1 MKQRF
6 RLYRRAGGI
15 YYIHD
20 GDTGKQESLKTR
32 DRAEASALF
41 SAKTQ
46 SHRQA
51 HLNLR
56 LARTYLAATDPMVS
70 KRTWQVPMEELAKTK
85 RGTTHERWQR
95 AIKDKAFDLIRDLP
109 ILETQAEHFLKV
121 LNVGTVS
128 TNVFLRR
135 AHNFALDMG
144 WLPWPV
150 VVKRQWPAI
159 EFKDKRAITSEEHQT
174 LIALENNQERK
185 AFYELCWHL
194 GGSQSDIVN
203 LQADNID
210 WEIKVVSFSRKKTK
224 SVAMIHFGE
233 EVEKILKSLALQGAL
248 FPNFKKL
255 NAGHRATEF
264 QRICRR
270 AKVSGVTLHS
280 YRYAWAERAK
290 TCGYPERFAQEA
302 LGHNSK
308 AIHRAYARKAK
319 VKLPS
324 LEAYEKRAGE
334 TEIIPLPLQQGM
346 AADREPVAL
355 HA

>member
-6 RLYRRAGGI
+6 RLYRRNGGI
-15 YYIHD
+15 FYVHD
-20 GDTGKQESLKTR
+20 GDTGKQESLCTR

-41 SAKTQ
+41 AAKTQ
-46 SHRQA
+46 AHRQA

-70 KRTWQVPMEELAKTK
+70 KRTWRAPMEELARIK
-85 RGTTHERWQR
+85 RGATKERWQR
-95 AIKDKAFDLIRDLP
+95 ALKDKAFDLIRDLP

-159 EFKDKRAITSEEHQT
+159 EFKEKRAITWEEHQAIVT
-174 LIALENNQERK
+174 RELNPERK
-185 AFYELCWHL
+185 AFYKLAWHL
-194 GGSQSDIVN
+194 GASQSD
-203 LQADNID
+203 LACLEAENID
-210 WEIKVVSFSRKKTK
+210 WEHNVISFARKKTG
-224 SVAMIHFGE
+224 SIAIMRFDDE
-233 EVEKILKSLALQGAL
+233 LAEILRDLPGNGPL
-248 FPNFKKL
+248 FPYL
-255 NAGHRATEF
+255 RTIRSGDRATEF
-264 QRICRR
+264 HQRITGLGI
-270 AKVSGVTLHS
+270 KGVSLHS

-290 TCGYPERFAQEA
+290 KAGYPERFAQEA

-308 AIHRAYARKAK
+308 AIHRAYARRAQ
-319 VKLPS
+319 VELP
-324 LEAYEKRAGE
+324 
-334 TEIIPLPLQQGM
+334 PLSEFERM
-346 AADREPVAL
+346 RNNASDRSRIVEPVIKIL
-355 HA
+355 NG

>member
-150 VVKRQWPAI
+150 PLIDELKEQQGQ
-159 EFKDKRAITSEEHQT
+159 FKGGAQEGDPWIYKLPTT
-174 LIALENNQERK
+174 LVFL
-185 AFYELCWHL
+185 
-194 GGSQSDIVN
+194 
-203 LQADNID
+203 DNINAPLLD
-210 WEIKVVSFSRKKTK
+210 NTAKYPVDVAAAQKPKPGDFS
-224 SVAMIHFGE
+224 
-233 EVEKILKSLALQGAL
+233 
-248 FPNFKKL
+248 
-255 NAGHRATEF
+255 
-264 QRICRR
+264 
-270 AKVSGVTLHS
+270 
-280 YRYAWAERAK
+280 
-290 TCGYPERFAQEA
+290 
-302 LGHNSK
+302 
-308 AIHRAYARKAK
+308 
-319 VKLPS
+319 
-324 LEAYEKRAGE
+324 
-334 TEIIPLPLQQGM
+334 
-346 AADREPVAL
+346 
-355 HA
+355 